1 MICADFVMGT
11 NLDNLRIV
19 GDASHAVA
27 CAREAHRETV
37 FSSTNYRHHRRM
49 NLDTWLGASSTA
61 AFNLGAEGRTSVT
74 RLTELFKLRA
84 NSPPRID
91 LQGADANPILSWQG
105 SWVDHRQ
112 CEYLFERVEV
122 AIPMQER
129 MSLAKAE
136 RRD

>member
-49 NLDTWLGASSTA
+49 NIDTWLGGE
-61 AFNLGAEGRTSVT
+61 FDCGIQLGGGRT
-74 RLTELFKLRA
+74 
-84 NSPPRID
+84 N
-91 LQGADANPILSWQG
+91 
-105 SWVDHRQ
+105 
-112 CEYLFERVEV
+112 
-122 AIPMQER
+122 
-129 MSLAKAE
+129 
-136 RRD
+136 